1 MTIKNIV
8 IGATCV
14 GAICLFSAF
23 GGEKMT
29 LADQMKKVDEVVSEK
44 VAAFTAQK
52 REECEA
58 MVMQKATGLAEVEY
72 AKIPMKGAKKA
83 VVAPVKKAVTP
94 VKKAPVVKPTP
105 APVVKPVPAPAPS
118 TQPTQ
123 KTRTG
128 SSNSTTPEEQKTR
141 NGASNATTPEGQKT
155 RGGAVKTN
163 GDN

>member
-29 LADQMKKVDEVVSEK
+29 LADQMKKVDEVVSEN
-44 VAAFTAQK
+44 VASFSAKK

-58 MVMQKATGLAEVEY
+58 MVMQKATGLAEVEI
-72 AKIPMKGAKKA
+72 AKIPMPKGAKK
-83 VVAPVKKAVTP
+83 VVAPVKKAVAP
-94 VKKAPVVKPTP
+94 VKKAPVVAPKP
-105 APVVKPVPAPAPS
+105 APVVTPKPAPAPS

-141 NGASNATTPEGQKT
+141 NGASNSTTPEGQKT
-155 RGGAVKTN
+155 RGGAVKTDGN
-163 GDN
+163 N

>member
-29 LADQMKKVDEVVSEK
+29 LADQMKKVDEVVAEN
-44 VAAFTAQK
+44 VAAFTTQK

-58 MVMQKATGLAEVEY
+58 LVMQKATGLAEVEI

-105 APVVKPVPAPAPS
+105 APVVKPTPAPAPAPAPKGKFEKAADEVKKE
-118 TQPTQ
+118 TGEKPTQ
-123 KTRTG
+123 QPSGKF
-128 SSNSTTPEEQKTR
+128 KK
-141 NGASNATTPEGQKT
+141 AAD
-155 RGGAVKTN
+155 AVKN
-163 GDN
+163 GSN

>member
-29 LADQMKKVDEVVSEK
+29 LADQMKKVDEVVAEN
-44 VAAFTAQK
+44 VASFSAKK

-58 MVMQKATGLAEVEY
+58 MVMQKATGLAEVEI

-83 VVAPVKKAVTP
+83 IAAPVKKAVTP
-94 VKKAPVVKPTP
+94 VKKAPVVKPVP
-105 APVVKPVPAPAPS
+105 APVVTPKPAPS

-128 SSNSTTPEEQKTR
+128 ASNNTTPEEQKTR
-141 NGASNATTPEGQKT
+141 NGASNNTTPENQKT
-155 RGGAVKTN
+155 RGGAVKKD